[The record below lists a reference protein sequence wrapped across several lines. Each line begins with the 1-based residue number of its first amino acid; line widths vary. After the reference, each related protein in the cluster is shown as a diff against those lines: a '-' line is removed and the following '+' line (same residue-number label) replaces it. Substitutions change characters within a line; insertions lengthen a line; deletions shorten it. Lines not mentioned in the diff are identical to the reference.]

1 VIRRRS
7 VPRLRDRWR
16 HLARL
21 GVGWMRRAWVPAVGS
36 LCGVG
41 LAAAVWYGVPW
52 AAKRLAAHPYFALAP
67 IEVDGNRW
75 LTRGE
80 VLEQAG
86 VGDGRSVWEAAPH
99 VLRARLLRHPRIQ
112 QATVQREFPNHLRIR
127 VEERRPAAIV
137 RLDALNYVD
146 RHGHVLGPLRDDDS
160 RDFPLI
166 TGLEGADARDFIPL
180 GLHRAQQLLR
190 LCERL
195 GGFDAISEVHVDR
208 YGGVTVFPLRTAVAV
223 VLGWG
228 SWREKLARSARVF
241 AAWEGQVGRVA
252 AVDVSFREITVVKL
266 REERHPAAVRA
277 SKRAMR
283 V

>member
-1 VIRRRS
+1 MIRRRS
-7 VPRLRDRWR
+7 VTRWRDRWR
-16 HLARL
+16 LVAR
-21 GVGWMRRAWVPAVGS
+21 VAAAWMRRAWIPAVGS

-67 IEVDGNRW
+67 IQVDGNRW
-75 LTRGE
+75 LTRAE
-80 VLEQAG
+80 VLAQAE
-86 VGDGRSVWEAAPH
+86 VADGHSVWGAAPH

-112 QATVQREFPNHLRIR
+112 QATVRREFPNSLRIT
-127 VEERRPAAIV
+127 VQERRPAAIV
-137 RLDALNYVD
+137 RLDTLNYVD

-166 TGLEGADARDFIPL
+166 TGLEDPQARGFIAL
-180 GLHRAQQLLR
+180 GLHRTQQLLR

-195 GGFDAISEVHVDR
+195 GAFDAISEVHIDQQ
-208 YGGVTVFPLRTAVAV
+208 GGVTVFPLRTAAAV

-266 REERHPAAVRA
+266 REERHPAAGRT
-277 SKRAMR
+277 SKRALR